1 MAWGLRPSQP
11 MSDEQRRAMFW
22 RMSHGGGRAAPR
34 SPELQAQY
42 DRMKAAGIKIYGP
55 ENEVSWW
62 DKTKAFLSGAWEGT
76 KEGATLVADDY
87 TLGLIDPLHE
97 AAENLKSK
105 GGWDIAFADKLG
117 GLSSGLM
124 HAAIGGAALNAL
136 GRAYGATKFSATV
149 AGRLL
154 IPGLAIGGFAG
165 QSAIEDYRAANP
177 TMSPTKHALLAR
189 AAQASGYIGSIAL
202 LSTALAYGKMLGRF
216 IKPHTILNLKKAVAQ
231 KPLHSLSSYIRVG
244 LRKSDRIIGAL
255 GRAIKDGASKT
266 STAILGKSVG
276 GALNTGANKLLA
288 GWSKLADFTGSTFK
302 ELAAVPRAL
311 KSLKSA
317 RAMTAESGMLSR
329 KATGLLLRTFNTAR
343 PNIHI
348 QDIASKMML
357 KSAELG
363 QRAGILRAE
372 ALGSLKKAAYVALG
386 IAGIETRDALK
397 IRAKAESIKEDI
409 RAGRETP
416 APMDEE
422 RGPIGTA
429 FAATVGSS
437 GNPVER
443 LFRPGLAAHHARLAA
458 YKAGYEEI
466 NRVAKEDNWP
476 AARREAAL
484 LEHSKSMPADM
495 QGKALWQFAP
505 AATTFINWKVGDLVR
520 KAKLSTVAKVTRV
533 VDGDTIIVD
542 HLFPGQPEETR
553 GEIRFQGIDTPE
565 TVHPNKPIQYMGP
578 EASKYTKE
586 KLKGAP
592 YVRIVAD
599 SHPKAYGVDKYG
611 RMMGV
616 VETLPRPFDKLLTI
630 PRVGKYI
637 PAMDL
642 NEKLLRLGLA
652 DTAYRG
658 LSGRTDRDAAYDA
671 AREAAVRDAA
681 RGKTPS
687 IFDAVGRELLPQQQ
701 YALLSEKTYE
711 QKADERFKELTGR
724 DRPPERWGKFAQ
736 PAGVGLMASGNTG
749 LWGQMPISG
758 NTLVTLYNA
767 ALAVSGAFEYNERAR
782 RAIPYNLS
790 TPTYLSDYR
799 RDMERRGYNLPP
811 PSRPRYT
818 AADRRLIET
827 FRSSWA
833 PPQ

>member
-1 MAWGLRPSQP
+1 MAWGRKTGQP

-34 SPELQAQY
+34 SPELQAVY

-76 KEGATLVADDY
+76 KQGATLVADDY

-124 HAAIGGAALNAL
+124 YTALSGKVLNLL
-136 GRAYGATKFSATV
+136 GKAYGATKFSATV

-154 IPGLAIGGFAG
+154 KPGLAIGGFAG

-189 AAQASGYIGSIAL
+189 AAQVSGYVGSFAL
-202 LSTALAYGKMLGRF
+202 MSTVLADGKMLGRF
-216 IKPHTILNLKKAVAQ
+216 IKPPTLLNLKKAVAH

-244 LRKSDRIIGAL
+244 TRKADRIIGAL
-255 GRAIKDGASKT
+255 GRAIRGGASKT
-266 STAILGKSVG
+266 STAILGKSAG
-276 GALNTGANKLLA
+276 GALNKATSGLLG
-288 GWSKLADFTGSTFK
+288 GWSKLADFTGSTVK
-302 ELAAVPRAL
+302 ELAALPR
-311 KSLKSA
+311 SLK
-317 RAMTAESGMLSR
+317 TLKTG
-329 KATGLLLRTFNTAR
+329 ATG
-343 PNIHI
+343 P
-348 QDIASKMML
+348 
-357 KSAELG
+357 
-363 QRAGILRAE
+363 LRAD
-372 ALGSLKKAAYVALG
+372 AITSIKKAAYVALG

-429 FAATVGSS
+429 FAATVGTS
-437 GNPVER
+437 GNPIEK
-443 LFRPGLAAHHARLAA
+443 LFRPGLDAHHARLAA

-586 KLKGAP
+586 KLKAAP

-599 SHPKAYGVDKYG
+599 SHPKAYGLDKYG

-616 VETLPRPFDKLLTI
+616 VETLPRPFDKLLAI
-630 PRVGKYI
+630 PRAGKYI
-637 PAMDL
+637 PAIDL
-642 NEKLLRLGLA
+642 NKKLLRLGLA
-652 DTAYRG
+652 DTAYRK

-671 AREAAVRDAA
+671 AREAAVRDAE
-681 RGKTPS
+681 RGRTPS

-701 YALLSEKTYE
+701 YKLLSEKTYE
-711 QKADERFKELTGR
+711 QKADERFKQATGR

-758 NTLVTLYNA
+758 NTLATLYNA
-767 ALAVSGAFEYNERAR
+767 VLAVSGAFEYNERAA

-790 TPTYLSDYR
+790 TPAGISDYR
-799 RDMERRGYNLPP
+799 RDMERRGYNLAP
-811 PSRPRYT
+811 PSRDRFT

>member
-1 MAWGLRPSQP
+1 M
-11 MSDEQRRAMFW
+11 
-22 RMSHGGGRAAPR
+22 
-34 SPELQAQY
+34 
-42 DRMKAAGIKIYGP
+42 
-55 ENEVSWW
+55 
-62 DKTKAFLSGAWEGT
+62 
-76 KEGATLVADDY
+76 
-87 TLGLIDPLHE
+87 
-97 AAENLKSK
+97 
-105 GGWDIAFADKLG
+105 
-117 GLSSGLM
+117 
-124 HAAIGGAALNAL
+124 
-136 GRAYGATKFSATV
+136 
-149 AGRLL
+149 
-154 IPGLAIGGFAG
+154 PG
-165 QSAIEDYRAANP
+165 
-177 TMSPTKHALLAR
+177 
-189 AAQASGYIGSIAL
+189 
-202 LSTALAYGKMLGRF
+202 
-216 IKPHTILNLKKAVAQ
+216 
-231 KPLHSLSSYIRVG
+231 
-244 LRKSDRIIGAL
+244 
-255 GRAIKDGASKT
+255 
-266 STAILGKSVG
+266 
-276 GALNTGANKLLA
+276 
-288 GWSKLADFTGSTFK
+288 
-302 ELAAVPRAL
+302 
-311 KSLKSA
+311 
-317 RAMTAESGMLSR
+317 
-329 KATGLLLRTFNTAR
+329 
-343 PNIHI
+343 
-348 QDIASKMML
+348 
-357 KSAELG
+357 
-363 QRAGILRAE
+363 
-372 ALGSLKKAAYVALG
+372 
-386 IAGIETRDALK
+386 
-397 IRAKAESIKEDI
+397 
-409 RAGRETP
+409 
-416 APMDEE
+416 
-422 RGPIGTA
+422 
-429 FAATVGSS
+429 
-437 GNPVER
+437 
-443 LFRPGLAAHHARLAA
+443 
-458 YKAGYEEI
+458 
-466 NRVAKEDNWP
+466 
-476 AARREAAL
+476 
-484 LEHSKSMPADM
+484 DM

-599 SHPKAYGVDKYG
+599 SHPKAYGADIYG

-630 PRVGKYI
+630 PGVGKYI

-642 NEKLLRLGLA
+642 NEKMLRLGLA

-758 NTLVTLYNA
+758 NTLATLYNA